1 MMAEVIIKEA
11 EIIRLIPG
19 YGVSVSESYKDKA
32 GEVRKNYYT
41 VWTKENLAVGDLI
54 NVRGLLTVKL
64 DEYEKDGAMVQ
75 KASASVNNP
84 TIEKVD
90 LSF

>member
-1 MMAEVIIKEA
+1 MAEVIIKEA
-11 EIIRLIPG
+11 EVIRLITG
-19 YGVSVSESYKDKA
+19 YGATVAESYKDKS
-32 GEVRKNYYT
+32 GEIRKNYYT
-41 VWTKENLAVGDLI
+41 VWTKDSLQVGDLI

-64 DEYEKDGAMVQ
+64 DEYEKDGATVQ